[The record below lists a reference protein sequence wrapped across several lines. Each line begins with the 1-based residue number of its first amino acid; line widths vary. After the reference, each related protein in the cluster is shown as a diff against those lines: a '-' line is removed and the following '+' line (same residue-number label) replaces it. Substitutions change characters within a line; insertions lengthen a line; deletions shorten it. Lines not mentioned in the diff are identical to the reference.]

1 LFKTCH
7 GTKYDE
13 DVLHL
18 YERMRDLNCFSLV
31 SDHNIFS
38 LSRNFY
44 YTFMKPEGTSTV
56 QWPQ

>member
-1 LFKTCH
+1 
-7 GTKYDE
+7 
-13 DVLHL
+13 
-18 YERMRDLNCFSLV
+18 MRDLNCFSLV